1 MRTVSK
7 PIFTP
12 PSGSAVRMLS
22 VIALVLMTLGWFVT
36 AVAAETAA
44 VITAGSGT
52 AVDWWLWPLALFA
65 IALLIGVVSVMGG
78 IGGGTLFVPV
88 VGALFPFHLDF
99 VRGAGLILALAG
111 ALAAGP
117 QLLRDGLASLRLAMP
132 LALFGSVFSVLGAMV
147 GLSLSASVVQIALGV
162 LVCAIALMML
172 RSSVTAEQG
181 GLQTDAI
188 ARALGIRGRYV
199 DPADGSAVR
208 WTVHRTLGGV
218 PVFALIGFMGGLFGI
233 GAGWANMP
241 ALNLLMGA
249 PLKLAAGTSGLLLS
263 VVNTSATWVYIN
275 RGAVLPLLVVPTV
288 LGVMLGA
295 MLGGRLLRRVSA
307 RTVRYTV
314 VVLLLAAG
322 LRSLIKGLAA

>member
-1 MRTVSK
+1 M
-7 PIFTP
+7 
-12 PSGSAVRMLS
+12 SACIQRIDNKHRQVAEYP
-22 VIALVLMTLGWFVT
+22 AL
-36 AVAAETAA
+36 
-44 VITAGSGT
+44 
-52 AVDWWLWPLALFA
+52 
-65 IALLIGVVSVMGG
+65 
-78 IGGGTLFVPV
+78 
-88 VGALFPFHLDF
+88 
-99 VRGAGLILALAG
+99 
-111 ALAAGP
+111 
-117 QLLRDGLASLRLAMP
+117 
-132 LALFGSVFSVLGAMV
+132 
-147 GLSLSASVVQIALGV
+147 
-162 LVCAIALMML
+162 C
-172 RSSVTAEQG
+172 
-181 GLQTDAI
+181 
-188 ARALGIRGRYV
+188 
-199 DPADGSAVR
+199 ADGSAVR

-218 PVFALIGFMGGLFGI
+218 PVVALIGFMGGLFGI

-322 LRSLIKGLAA
+322 LRSLIKEIGRAHV